1 MAVNNFS
8 FLKGH
13 MSDQISILVGQNR
26 NVVGRFFKLLF
37 LSGSLFE
44 IIISY
49 HYLLI
54 IW

>member
-1 MAVNNFS
+1 MV
-8 FLKGH
+8 
-13 MSDQISILVGQNR
+13 
-26 NVVGRFFKLLF
+26 LF

-54 IW
+54 IWQVKIHWTWADLSRTLSNHQQLFAALT